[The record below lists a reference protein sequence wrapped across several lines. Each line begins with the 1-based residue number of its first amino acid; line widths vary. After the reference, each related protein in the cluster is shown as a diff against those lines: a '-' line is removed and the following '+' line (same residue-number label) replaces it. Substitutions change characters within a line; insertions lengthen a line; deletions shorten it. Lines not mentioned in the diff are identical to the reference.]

1 MSFLADDILDAQFRQ
16 DAAAES
22 VAIKRLL
29 DSQHK
34 AAQTPLLRFYGKLAF
49 GTSDCW
55 YWRGS
60 RNRLGYGQM
69 VTTLGETKAHRVSW
83 VLHHGPIPSGQH
95 VLHRCDVRACV
106 NPDHLFLGSHA
117 ENMADMV
124 AKGRHVNSPKFGEDN
139 PMSKLTRDQVRHI
152 RELYRAG
159 GFTMKQLADL
169 NNVSVMTV
177 QRAIT
182 RQTWSKS

>member
-60 RNRLGYGQM
+60 RNRA
-69 VTTLGETKAHRVSW
+69 AHSRIVSRRG
-83 VLHHGPIPSGQH
+83 VHHEATRRFEQRISN
-95 VLHRCDVRACV
+95 DRAAR
-106 NPDHLFLGSHA
+106 NHA
-117 ENMADMV
+117 PNLE
-124 AKGRHVNSPKFGEDN
+124 
-139 PMSKLTRDQVRHI
+139 
-152 RELYRAG
+152 
-159 GFTMKQLADL
+159 
-169 NNVSVMTV
+169 
-177 QRAIT
+177 
-182 RQTWSKS
+182 